1 MLTAWLDYHRA
12 TLARKCAG
20 LDDEQLRARSAPPSS
35 LSLLGLAGLTSE
47 VIQYARMMV
56 GAKALHAQRLVAER
70 TDNVLMDLPAE
81 AF

>member
-1 MLTAWLDYHRA
+1 V
-12 TLARKCAG
+12 
-20 LDDEQLRARSAPPSS
+20 SAPVGASTAARAV
-35 LSLLGLAGLTSE
+35 AGLTSE